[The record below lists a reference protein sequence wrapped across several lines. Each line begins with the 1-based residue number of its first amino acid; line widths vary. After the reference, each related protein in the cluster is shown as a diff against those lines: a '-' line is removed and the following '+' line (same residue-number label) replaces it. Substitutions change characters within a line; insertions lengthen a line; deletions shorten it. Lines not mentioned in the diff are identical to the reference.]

1 MKEQLSNIQF
11 IFLMIWGVIGNGI
24 IFLPFLMAQFVTRD
38 AWLSA
43 VLFIASAAMSAG
55 IAGFFAHAFPGQSLI
70 QSFFLAFGPWLG
82 RLASLWFLLW
92 LYISTC
98 MIFRNSVFLVDEA
111 VLPLT
116 PTYVVSVLAIVG
128 ISYAAY
134 MGIEVMGRLAEIV
147 TPLAVIMALVIGLL
161 ALKNLHFRQV
171 MPILADGWT
180 PVLKG
185 TVLPWRFSTEALIC
199 LMFPN
204 VLKQTRHIGR
214 LLLIVGFILTA
225 VGIVVEFYVVGIL
238 GEQAKNTAFPIL
250 EIVRTI
256 EYGEFFTRFD
266 AIYVMGVVFILI
278 LKLAVFQYAW
288 SLGIKELFHLN
299 DYRPVIWSGAM
310 AIWAGSMFLWPNS
323 EELKKFILFT
333 SPAYFAATIVLLPIV
348 VSVVQKL
355 RMSFRVAG

>member
-11 IFLMIWGVIGNGI
+11 VFLMIWGIIGNGI
-24 IFLPFLMAQFVTRD
+24 IFLPFLIAQFVTRD

-43 VLFIASAAMSAG
+43 ALFILSAAMSAG
-55 IAGFFAHAFPGQSLI
+55 IAAYFVRMFPGQSLI
-70 QSFFLAFGPWLG
+70 QSFLVALGPWFG
-82 RLASLWFLLW
+82 RLASVWFLLW

-98 MIFRNSVFLVDEA
+98 MIFRNSVFLVEEA

-116 PTYVVSVLAIVG
+116 PVYVVSAIMIVA
-128 ISYAAY
+128 IAYAAF
-134 MGIEVMGRLAEIV
+134 MGVEVMGRLAEIV
-147 TPLAVIMALVIGLL
+147 TPVSAIIVLVIGLL
-161 ALKNLHFRQV
+161 ALKNLHFAQV
-171 MPILADGWT
+171 TPILADGWT

-185 TVLPWRFSTEALIC
+185 AVLPWRFSTEVLLC

-204 VLKQTRHIGR
+204 VLKQTSHIAR
-214 LLLIVGFILTA
+214 LLLTVGFVLTV

-238 GEQAKNTAFPIL
+238 GEQARYSAFPTL

-256 EYGEFFTRFD
+256 EIGDFFTRFD
-266 AIYVMGVVFILI
+266 AIYVMVVVFILT

-288 SLGIKELFHLN
+288 FLGIKELFHLN
-299 DYRPVIWSGAM
+299 DYRSVIWSGSM
-310 AIWAGSMFLWPNS
+310 AIWAGSMFFWPNS
-323 EELKKFILFT
+323 TELNKFILFT

-355 RMSFRVAG
+355 RLSFRVMS